1 MHKTAFAKVQVT
13 GNIVGISEPFKMVS
27 AISQNCGCGES
38 PETFFNPPLYSLTEG
53 DNKCS
58 KCSDSYKR
66 DKDTIEYRNAIT
78 VYLQDNEK
86 FNDIEKITCVL
97 LDIDAENIRVG
108 EKVNVTGDVHVR
120 PKVKNGLLIPKVCFQ
135 SIWSMSTKSK

>member
-1 MHKTAFAKVQVT
+1 
-13 GNIVGISEPFKMVS
+13 MVVEK
-27 AISQNCGCGES
+27 ALKI
-38 PETFFNPPLYSLTEG
+38 FNPPLYSLTEG

-58 KCSDSYKR
+58 KCRDSYKR

-97 LDIDAENIRVG
+97 LDIDTENIRSWG
-108 EKVNVTGDVHVR
+108 KG
-120 PKVKNGLLIPKVCFQ
+120 
-135 SIWSMSTKSK
+135 KSYRRHSC